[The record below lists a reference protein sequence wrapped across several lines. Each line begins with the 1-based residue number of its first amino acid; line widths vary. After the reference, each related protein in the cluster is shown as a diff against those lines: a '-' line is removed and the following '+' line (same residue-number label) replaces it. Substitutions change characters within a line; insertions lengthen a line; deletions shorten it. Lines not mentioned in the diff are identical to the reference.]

1 MTRNGKIARLPLAI
15 REELN
20 QRLQDGE
27 QGKQLVDWLNSL
39 PKVQSVMQAQ
49 FEGRPIGEPNL
60 SEWKNGGYLSWEAD
74 HQTLEAV
81 TSLVEGANSLQKA
94 AKDGLTDRLALFLAA
109 KMAVELR
116 RLDSVPDAAEKA
128 KVWREL
134 RGSLVALRRGELN
147 GEKLRLERDKY
158 AERLRQ
164 QREEKR
170 LQRQEESKE
179 RMTPEEKEE
188 RIKQIMGTD

>member
-20 QRLQDGE
+20 QRLQNGE
-27 QGKQLVDWLNSL
+27 QGKQLVEWLNSL
-39 PKVQSVMQAQ
+39 PKVQAVMKAH

-74 HQTLEAV
+74 HQTLDAV
-81 TSLVEGANSLQKA
+81 TSLVEGANDLQKA
-94 AKDGLTDRLALFLAA
+94 AKDGLTDRLGLFLAA

-116 RLDSVPDAAEKA
+116 QVDSVPDAAEKA

-134 RGSLVALRRGELN
+134 RGSLVALQRGEIN
-147 GEKLRLERDKY
+147 SERLRLERQKY
-158 AERLRQ
+158 AERLRKDQ
-164 QREEKR
+164 AEER
-170 LQRQEESKE
+170 RRRQESQKPK
-179 RMTPEEKEE
+179 MTPEEKDA
-188 RIKQIMGTD
+188 RIKEIMGTD